1 MCVCVCVCVHVGASV
16 CLSVC
21 CHRDGTLFTFQER
34 PHVQLL
40 WKTDKGV
47 ELLLMACLPEADIMV

>member
-1 MCVCVCVCVHVGASV
+1 MCVTEIHMAN
-16 CLSVC
+16 
-21 CHRDGTLFTFQER
+21 TLFSFQER

-47 ELLLMACLPEADIMV
+47 ELLLVSCLSAEHNTV